1 MQTQAEIR
9 QSITDRLVA
18 ALKTGTNIPWRR
30 PWRTLGPRLPTNHV
44 TGNGTATVQLKG
56 NTATVTVDTHGLL
69 PAVHLMHV
77 HGGTGTCPS
86 ASVAKAVNGKRFIS
100 AAAGDASY
108 GPVVTS
114 LTQFGD
120 TSADSHLASSRF
132 ASGANIRYQRTIVL
146 TGGAAH
152 QIGSDL
158 GAIVVHG
165 IDYDG
170 NGTYDN
176 SLGLDAEAGAPAL
189 CGVLLPT
196 KSGASAQ
203 RSSGTVYTA
212 SLALY
217 SGTAARTL
225 RCHVGA
231 TTVNRRASTA
241 GSDAGAPA

>member
-1 MQTQAEIR
+1 VIGGAIAVIVAVSSGGSSKAPGFNAKLQA
-9 QSITDRLVA
+9 V
-18 ALKTGTNIPWRR
+18 
-30 PWRTLGPRLPTNHV
+30 PTNHV
-44 TGNGTATVQLKG
+44 TGTGTATVQFNG
-56 NTATVTVDTHGLL
+56 DSATVTVDTHGLL

-86 ASVAKAVNGKRFIS
+86 ASVAKVVNGKRFIS
-100 AAAGDASY
+100 AATGDASY

-120 TSADSHLASSRF
+120 TSADSHLAAARF
-132 ASGANIRYQRTIVL
+132 ASGANIRYRRTIVL

-152 QIGSDL
+152 QIRSDL

-196 KSGASAQ
+196 KSGATAH
-203 RSSGTVYTA
+203 SSGTVYTA

-217 SGTAARTL
+217 SGTAARSL
-225 RCHVGA
+225 RCHVSA
-231 TTVNRRASTA
+231 TASRRPSTA